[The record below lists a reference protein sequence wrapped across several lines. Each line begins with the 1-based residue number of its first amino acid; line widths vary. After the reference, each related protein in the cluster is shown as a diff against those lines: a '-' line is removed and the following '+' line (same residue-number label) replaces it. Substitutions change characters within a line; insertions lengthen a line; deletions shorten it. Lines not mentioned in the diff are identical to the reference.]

1 MGDDDEILAN
11 GVMADTGRP
20 LPGAPLLIPQ
30 PVAASVHNERD
41 AADKRLAQIAAGKM
55 RSYSVDPD
63 YDPNALT
70 GVGWGLIFPAAGDS
84 TAIEQA
90 LAPLIALRKTQ
101 VKDET
106 RCKIFKGQDGY
117 QAGETAVQWLG
128 RHNVGLDVVNPRQ
141 GVPYYLMLVGS
152 PDEIPMTFQYT
163 LDLYWAVGRLFLR
176 SAEEY
181 SRYAQS
187 VVDYEKP
194 ETIPATLRKIGLFA
208 TEHDFDGATQ
218 MFSKLVAKPMRDGD
232 GFHDPIGKAQNFA
245 REARM
250 GEQAT
255 KLALAKLLSDP
266 AGSPALLFSGSHGMA
281 FSPDD
286 PRLADCQGA
295 LVCQDW
301 SSYGAVAETDWFA
314 ASDLPAYARL
324 RGMIHFMFACYGGG
338 WGKIDTFRDG
348 PDGTALQIAPA
359 AAFSRLPQAML
370 AHPNGGALATIGH
383 VDRAWSYSFKSD
395 SGATQIT
402 GLRSVLT
409 NLMLGH
415 RIGQATDAFNM
426 RWAAIA
432 TSLSDDLRAGGG
444 DAAQLARE
452 WIARD
457 DARNYI
463 ILGDPAVRLRVEQM
477 PMLPP

>member
-1 MGDDDEILAN
+1 
-11 GVMADTGRP
+11 
-20 LPGAPLLIPQ
+20 
-30 PVAASVHNERD
+30 
-41 AADKRLAQIAAGKM
+41 
-55 RSYSVDPD
+55 
-63 YDPNALT
+63 
-70 GVGWGLIFPAAGDS
+70 
-84 TAIEQA
+84 
-90 LAPLIALRKTQ
+90 
-101 VKDET
+101 
-106 RCKIFKGQDGY
+106 
-117 QAGETAVQWLG
+117 
-128 RHNVGLDVVNPRQ
+128 
-141 GVPYYLMLVGS
+141 
-152 PDEIPMTFQYT
+152 
-163 LDLYWAVGRLFLR
+163 
-176 SAEEY
+176 
-181 SRYAQS
+181 
-187 VVDYEKP
+187 
-194 ETIPATLRKIGLFA
+194 
-208 TEHDFDGATQ
+208 
-218 MFSKLVAKPMRDGD
+218 
-232 GFHDPIGKAQNFA
+232 
-245 REARM
+245 
-250 GEQAT
+250 
-255 KLALAKLLSDP
+255 
-266 AGSPALLFSGSHGMA
+266 
-281 FSPDD
+281 
-286 PRLADCQGA
+286 
-295 LVCQDW
+295 
-301 SSYGAVAETDWFA
+301 
-314 ASDLPAYARL
+314 
-324 RGMIHFMFACYGGG
+324 MIHFMFACYGGG

-444 DAAQLARE
+444 DAGALARE